1 VQLLKNAST
10 LGGLLLFAT
19 RAGKSRQRDL

>member
-10 LGGLLLFAT
+10 LGGLVLFAS
-19 RAGKSRQRDL
+19 RSGKSR